1 MCDHLGKNSTC
12 FQIFLSPSQ
21 KQPSFL
27 NIKKHRFVIV
37 FLSYPKR
44 LHRQETPNSVCVW
57 ILLDNVEVDDGD
69 EEGEKDNVVDD
80 DVEL

>member
-1 MCDHLGKNSTC
+1 M
-12 FQIFLSPSQ
+12 
-21 KQPSFL
+21 
-27 NIKKHRFVIV
+27 
-37 FLSYPKR
+37 
-44 LHRQETPNSVCVW
+44 CVW

>member
-1 MCDHLGKNSTC
+1 
-12 FQIFLSPSQ
+12 
-21 KQPSFL
+21 
-27 NIKKHRFVIV
+27 
-37 FLSYPKR
+37 
-44 LHRQETPNSVCVW
+44 VW